1 MRRARSMTAHGP
13 GTGRDVGLQMGP
25 AGTAKSG
32 GKLLAW
38 LPCADKVIALWF
50 FPDSR
55 ELRIADAS
63 GATPAQ
69 RMISSSPFRPRIQC
83 GSPLHA
89 RITRLFHL
97 RVNWAGKR

>member
-1 MRRARSMTAHGP
+1 M
-13 GTGRDVGLQMGP
+13 
-25 AGTAKSG
+25 GTAKSG

-50 FPDSR
+50 SPDSR

-69 RMISSSPFRPRIQC
+69 RMISSLPFRPRIQL

-89 RITRLFHL
+89 RI
-97 RVNWAGKR
+97 NAGWRSSQLGTHPPPILAS